1 MLLFN
6 NYRLPRLLRFASRC
20 GRTDNHAHLNTSP
33 ATLII
38 LLTPL
43 PTLDPRPARA
53 SKHRR
58 GGLLPMAYVYPA
70 KMRST
75 RDLLRRRM
83 YLVHK
88 RAEMLGHIQ
97 NTNSQYNLPRFERK
111 VYRKNVA
118 ERFTDRSV
126 RKSIVDRGDV
136 IRKVL

>member
-1 MLLFN
+1 
-6 NYRLPRLLRFASRC
+6 
-20 GRTDNHAHLNTSP
+20 
-33 ATLII
+33 
-38 LLTPL
+38 
-43 PTLDPRPARA
+43 
-53 SKHRR
+53 
-58 GGLLPMAYVYPA
+58 MAYVYPA